1 MRRGPREQPLWG
13 VTGEGPEHLCYL
25 GRLPGTKILDFV
37 NAFVPVL
44 PGTVLFTQLVI
55 TKINSL
61 CKERL
66 SVLAF

>member
-1 MRRGPREQPLWG
+1 MRLGTREQPLLG
-13 VTGEGPEHLCYL
+13 VTGEAPEHLCYL

-37 NAFVPVL
+37 NDFVPVL
-44 PGTVLFTQLVI
+44 PGAVLFTSLVI

-61 CKERL
+61 CKETL